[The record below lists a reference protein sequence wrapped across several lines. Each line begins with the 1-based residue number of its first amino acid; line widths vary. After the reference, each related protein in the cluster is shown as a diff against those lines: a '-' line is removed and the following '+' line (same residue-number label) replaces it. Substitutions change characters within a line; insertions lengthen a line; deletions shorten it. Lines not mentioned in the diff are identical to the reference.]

1 MRSHNQPGVTAI
13 RRTSTLLSLS
23 AITAA
28 GLTVLAPA
36 AVRADTSSPVYQS
49 APLVMSGDRFGTTTI
64 PSADDLYVG
73 GLTDLGQI
81 IFSAGRAN
89 GPGPN
94 LLLQWGGGTFTPI
107 VAPANVPAS
116 ASTGPVYWP
125 QDVTLDRPVSV
136 NRYGSAVFSVSH
148 SNGSGPWGTFL
159 WDAATQSVI
168 PVALK
173 GMPAT
178 GNLVFT
184 QPGGFAPAINDRGEM
199 AVVAQVKDPA
209 GPGGYGLFALGHD
222 HVLRS
227 VLLPRQELP
236 GAAHG
241 QALAATDEY
250 MRPSIDD
257 SGRIAFLARAKSS
270 SQHSAYLW
278 EFDGIIP
285 IAIAGTGIP
294 GAGRITDVGSVSL
307 NNGSLGALIT
317 ATTDKSDSNHWGLY
331 RVAGGK
337 ITTVAGP
344 GSTMPG
350 GGIFKTIQYVLTEEG
365 GMSITALSSANATSE
380 HVFLATLEDGTA
392 GAYAVDSVGRVSLV
406 FRATAQPKPV
416 QIQEVGYSMTFV
428 PGSRPCL
435 NNRGQIAL
443 SVRLNG
449 GHSLI
454 MVLTPKNP

>member
-1 MRSHNQPGVTAI
+1 MRSHSQTGVTAI
-13 RRTSTLLSLS
+13 RRSSTLLSLT

-28 GLTVLAPA
+28 GLTVLAPGA
-36 AVRADTSSPVYQS
+36 SRADTMPPVYQS

-64 PSADDLYVG
+64 PSGDDLYVD
-73 GLTDLGQI
+73 GLTDAGQI
-81 IFSAGRAN
+81 TFSAGA
-89 GPGPN
+89 GKAGGSPN
-94 LLLQWGGGTFTPI
+94 LLLQWGGGTFSPI
-107 VAPANVPAS
+107 VTPAS
-116 ASTGPVYWP
+116 AGPAATIWP
-125 QDVTLDRPVSV
+125 QDVTLERPVSV
-136 NRYGSAVFSVSH
+136 NQHGSALFSVSH
-148 SNGSGPWGTFL
+148 GNGAGSWGTFL
-159 WDAATQSVI
+159 WDAAKQSVV

-178 GNLVFT
+178 GHLVFT
-184 QPGGFAPAINDRGEM
+184 QAGGFAPAINDRGEM

-209 GPGGYGLFALGHD
+209 GPGGYGLFSVGQDGAL
-222 HVLRS
+222 RT
-227 VLLPRQELP
+227 VLLPRQDLP

-241 QALAATDEY
+241 QAKAATDEY
-250 MRPSIDD
+250 MMPSIDD
-257 SGRIAFLARAKSS
+257 TGRIAFLAQ
-270 SQHSAYLW
+270 SQTSPRHSAYLW

-350 GGIFKTIQYVLTEEG
+350 GGIFKTVQSLATADYSPPLT
-365 GMSITALSSANATSE
+365 SLSSANAASE

-392 GAYAVDSVGRVSLV
+392 GAYAVDSAGRLSLL
-406 FRATAQPKPV
+406 FKATAQPKPV
-416 QIQEVGYSMTFV
+416 QIQEVGYRMRFV

-435 NNRGQIAL
+435 NNRGQVAF
-443 SVRLNG
+443 SVRITG
-449 GHSLI
+449 GRSMI
-454 MVLTPKNP
+454 VMLTPTQP